1 MLLLFLLLW
10 LMLVAI
16 RFDADSL
23 LLTTAT
29 RDETRSL
36 SVHNSFKR
44 SGAISSLKWRFNIDH
59 ACDGVV
65 LVNPDIGHSLLYVY
79 WQVLCVLYDDE
90 HLQYCI
96 LCWYHKSMRIA
107 NAKCARRRPFQ
118 SCRLLSLILNFITC
132 LFLFYSMLL
141 VETLF
146 CSSQFLSHF
155 QPQVTRSNSKF
166 ESRLEHRNTD
176 EFSRFPRLC
185 RNTNAH
191 AFSSLCFF

>member
-1 MLLLFLLLW
+1 
-10 LMLVAI
+10 MLVAI

-44 SGAISSLKWRFNIDH
+44 SDAISSLKWRFNIDH

-107 NAKCARRRPFQ
+107 NAKCARPTTAL
-118 SCRLLSLILNFITC
+118 SILSLVVSHFEFHN
-132 LFLFYSMLL
+132 LL
-141 VETLF
+141 VSLLF
-146 CSSQFLSHF
+146 DASGRDIILLFSIPLTFS
-155 QPQVTRSNSKF
+155 TTSNKK
-166 ESRLEHRNTD
+166 
-176 EFSRFPRLC
+176 
-185 RNTNAH
+185 
-191 AFSSLCFF
+191 